1 VHSLV
6 KYSLFF
12 ALISCSSNYE
22 ESPLDGN
29 SLIPEEKKEKNSS
42 LKIEKKEFFDT
53 SKYLLCLNSDSI
65 AIKGFYATYS
75 RSKDFID
82 RFAIDSS
89 LVIKFKINSGNS
101 VLHEIHFFRDSIHA
115 KNAFFNWLDEEKG
128 SFVGGK
134 TTLGKTNQLVIL
146 SERHFQIFKS
156 KLKFNEEKV
165 RKLSAFFT
173 ENDRILYF
181 LKSDKKETVWYKV
194 IDNNKIE
201 LQNEASK

>member
-1 VHSLV
+1 L
-6 KYSLFF
+6 
-12 ALISCSSNYE
+12 N
-22 ESPLDGN
+22 
-29 SLIPEEKKEKNSS
+29 
-42 LKIEKKEFFDT
+42 IEKKEFLDT

-65 AIKGFYATYS
+65 NFKGFHPSYT

-89 LVIKFKINSGNS
+89 LLIYFKVKSGNS
-101 VLHEIHFFRDSIHA
+101 VFHEIHFFRDSIQA

-128 SFVGGK
+128 SFVGCK
-134 TTLGKTNQLVIL
+134 ITLGKTNQLVIL

-156 KLKFNEEKV
+156 KLKFNEENV

-173 ENDRILYF
+173 EKDRILYF

-194 IDNNKIE
+194 IENNKIE
-201 LQNEASK
+201 LPYEASK